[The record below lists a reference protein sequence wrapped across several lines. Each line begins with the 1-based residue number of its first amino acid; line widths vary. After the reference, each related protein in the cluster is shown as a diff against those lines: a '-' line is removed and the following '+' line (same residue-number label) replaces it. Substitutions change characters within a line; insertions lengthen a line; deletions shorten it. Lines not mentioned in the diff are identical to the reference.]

1 MIRYKKLGYVALN
14 VSDLARS
21 VVFYRDMVGFDVV
34 EKNDAG
40 EAFLSCNGDHHNV
53 LLVQAP
59 AGGQPSFKRLAF
71 ELEDERQIAI
81 AEQALQNAGTRALRI
96 ESAECG
102 RLRIGKGL
110 RFVDPIGAMVELYTG
125 MVSRPQPF
133 LPHPINLSHLSH
145 VVMRVADFQ
154 ASHRFYTEVM
164 NFRTSDFRH
173 EPTGEPYF
181 AFLRCFPSPWHHSF
195 ALQQGRHNSYFHMAI
210 SVKALDDLMFGRNR
224 LIKAGVTVAP
234 TPGRHMASGSVFQYF
249 SDPDGFTVEYTYGME
264 EFPEHNPRQPRMLDK
279 SYRTTDIW
287 DGERP
292 TNLPD
297 YGRMETSAG

>member
-1 MIRYKKLGYVALN
+1 MIRYKKLGYIALN
-14 VSDLARS
+14 VSDLGRS
-21 VVFYRDMVGFDVV
+21 VAFYRDMAGFDLV
-34 EKNDAG
+34 EQNDVG

-53 LLVQAP
+53 LLVQATAGKP
-59 AGGQPSFKRLAF
+59 ASFKRVAF
-71 ELEDERQIAI
+71 QLEDERQMAV
-81 AEQALQNAGTRALRI
+81 AEEVLQKAKVRTTRVDP
-96 ESAECG
+96 AECG
-102 RLRIGKGL
+102 RLRIANGL
-110 RFVDPIGAMVELYTG
+110 RFVDPIGATVELFAG

-133 LPHPINLSHLSH
+133 LPHPINLTHLSH
-145 VVMRVADFQ
+145 VVMRVADF
-154 ASHRFYTEVM
+154 APIHRFYTEVM

-173 EPTGEPYF
+173 EPTGEAYF

-195 ALQQGRHNSYFHMAI
+195 ALQQSRENSYFHMAI
-210 SVKALDDLMFGRNR
+210 SVKSLDDLMFGRNR
-224 LIKAGVTVAP
+224 LIKAGITVAP

-264 EFPEHNPRQPRMLDK
+264 EFPEENPRQPRMLDK

-297 YGRMETSAG
+297 YGQMERSAP